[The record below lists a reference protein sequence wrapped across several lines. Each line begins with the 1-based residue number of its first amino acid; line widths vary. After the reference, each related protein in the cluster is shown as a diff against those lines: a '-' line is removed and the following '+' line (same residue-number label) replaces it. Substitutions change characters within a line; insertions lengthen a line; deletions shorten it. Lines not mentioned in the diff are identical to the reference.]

1 MTTERIVM
9 SVDNFD
15 SEDAIVVN
23 FDVYDLEEDAV
34 TQVGGYVQVRQLK
47 DEFRVLIFDVEGDV
61 LSETSVPFNFKKIED
76 IY

>member
-61 LSETSVPFNFKKIED
+61 LSETSVPFNFKNVED
-76 IY
+76 I